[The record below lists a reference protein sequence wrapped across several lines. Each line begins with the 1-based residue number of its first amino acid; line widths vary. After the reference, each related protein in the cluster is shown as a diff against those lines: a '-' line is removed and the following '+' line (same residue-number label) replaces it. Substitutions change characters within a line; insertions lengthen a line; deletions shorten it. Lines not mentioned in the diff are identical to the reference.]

1 MVSASASLM
10 AGTRKPTTPRARAR
24 SRAASR
30 SPSARLWRWQW
41 ESTTPGSGGA
51 EAEAELI
58 GTRGAPPKSPLL
70 HPRAGRNFVLG
81 TQQYGVAILRGRE
94 DHALGLD
101 AHELGGLEVGD
112 DDDLAADELLRR
124 VGLADAGD
132 DGALL
137 VAEVDREL
145 DELARL
151 GDLLGSLDGG
161 ELELDLHEVVVGD
174 RSRSRRWSRSR
185 SWIRIRIRVHL
196 GSLIR
201 RCGNGG
207 GRL

>member
-1 MVSASASLM
+1 MVSASASVV

-58 GTRGAPPKSPLL
+58 
-70 HPRAGRNFVLG
+70 G

-161 ELELDLHEVVVGD
+161 DLELDLHEVVVGD